1 MPSETIGRSY
11 GALTVG
17 VVAIAWSAIFV
28 RWAQMPGITSAFYRM
43 LIASVALWPVL
54 LLSKVKLSNVS
65 RSAFLLTALSGV
77 FFAGDVGLF
86 NTAVMH
92 TSAGSATFLGNNAPL
107 VVGLLTWAA
116 TRKMPSGRFWTA
128 LAIGS
133 SGAWLIV
140 SVDAHH
146 AASEYSADLLAVGAS
161 ICFALYLLAT
171 ERLRKDIDTRVLV
184 TISASSSAVVLLV
197 VAAVAHV
204 SLAVPS
210 AESLAAVLGLGLVC
224 AWPSA
229 RNGDIGSDACGGS
242 ADGVVCVWAV
252 RRADDA
258 AAAGWGRPGHRRSMD
273 CETCAGSGGTHRGR
287 RDSLG
292 SCGLV
297 GWRGAVNLCAT

>member
-1 MPSETIGRSY
+1 MPSEISGRSY
-11 GALTVG
+11 GALAIG

-28 RWAQMPGITSAFYRM
+28 RWTQMPGITSAFYRM

-54 LLSKVKLSNVS
+54 LLSKVKLSSVS

-171 ERLRKDIDTRVLV
+171 ERLRREIDTRVLV
-184 TISASSSAVVLLV
+184 AISASSSAVVLLAA
-197 VAAVAHV
+197 AAVAHV
-204 SLAVPS
+204 SLAVPN

-224 AWPSA
+224 QVAGYFCLTYALGHLPATVSSVVMLA
-229 RNGDIGSDACGGS
+229 VAPLTALFAFGLFGERMTLLQLAGG
-242 ADGVVCVWAV
+242 
-252 RRADDA
+252 
-258 AAAGWGRPGHRRSMD
+258 
-273 CETCAGSGGTHRGR
+273 
-287 RDSLG
+287 
-292 SCGLV
+292 GLV
-297 GWRGAVNLCAT
+297 IVGVWIVSRVRANALHLGEPESGLDLGV

>member
-146 AASEYSADLLAVGAS
+146 TASEYSADLLAVGAS

-224 AWPSA
+224 QVAGYFCLTYALGHLPATVTSVVMLA
-229 RNGDIGSDACGGS
+229 VAPLTALFAFGLFGERMTLLQLAGG
-242 ADGVVCVWAV
+242 ALVIVGVWIV
-252 RRADDA
+252 RRVRAVGARIGED
-258 AAAGWGRPGHRRSMD
+258 
-273 CETCAGSGGTHRGR
+273 GTAL
-287 RDSLG
+287 D
-292 SCGLV
+292 LV
-297 GWRGAVNLCAT
+297 V

>member
-224 AWPSA
+224 QVAGYFCLTYALGHLPATVTSVVMLA
-229 RNGDIGSDACGGS
+229 VAPLTALFAFGLFGERMTLLQLAGG
-242 ADGVVCVWAV
+242 ALVIVGVWIV
-252 RRADDA
+252 RRVRAVGARIGED
-258 AAAGWGRPGHRRSMD
+258 
-273 CETCAGSGGTHRGR
+273 GTAL
-287 RDSLG
+287 DLM
-292 SCGLV
+292 V
-297 GWRGAVNLCAT
+297 